1 MIELII
7 PEMGESVTGGIL
19 AAWLKQDGDFVA
31 AGEEVLELETDKAT
45 LAVPSPVAGVLKI
58 LVKEDSEVEI
68 GQSVAEVDTDVKSAG
83 PDVPEINTS
92 IASEDHYSPSVRHTL
107 QAYGLKSMDGPGSGK
122 KGHVTKED
130 VLKYVKSKGI
140 QPVQPTASEPPA
152 PPVQVPPV
160 LPAEGAVPVPFSE
173 EFTRKKMTRIR
184 QKIAANL
191 VQSKQ
196 QSAHLTTFNE
206 VDMSAVLEIR
216 NLYKDD
222 FLKSK
227 GVKLGFMSFFVKAV
241 CAALA
246 EYPQINAVIEGED
259 FLLRNYLNIGIA
271 VSTDKG
277 LITPVLRRA
286 GGLSFAQIES
296 QIISFA
302 QRAAERKLLPDEL
315 SGGTFTITNGGIFG
329 SLLSTPIPSPG
340 QSGILGMH
348 SIVKKPVVLND
359 EIVIRPMMYLALTY
373 DHRIVDGRE
382 AVSFLNVVK
391 KDIEDPRRILIDL

>member
-1 MIELII
+1 MTDLKI
-7 PEMGESVTGGIL
+7 PEVGESVTGGYL
-19 AAWLKQDGDFVA
+19 AGWLKSEGEYVE

-45 LAVPSPVAGVLKI
+45 LAVPSPVSGTLTI
-58 LVKEDSEVEI
+58 LVKEGEEVLIDQVVGKIDEE
-68 GQSVAEVDTDVKSAG
+68 SVPKADQPLEESLD
-83 PDVPEINTS
+83 
-92 IASEDHYSPSVRHTL
+92 DHYSPSVRHTL
-107 QAYGLKSMDGPGSGK
+107 QVYGLTSIEGTGSGR

-130 VLKYVKSKGI
+130 VLKYVKKKGI
-140 QPVQPTASEPPA
+140 KPLQPVTDSPQSVKPEAL
-152 PPVQVPPV
+152 PVN
-160 LPAEGAVPVPFSE
+160 APVPSPGTGQV
-173 EFTRKKMTRIR
+173 TRRVKMSRIR

-191 VQSKQ
+191 VESRQ

-206 VDMSAVLEIR
+206 VDMSSVMEMR
-216 NLYKDD
+216 KLYQED
-222 FLKSK
+222 FQKSK

-241 CAALA
+241 CLSLK
-246 EYPQINAVIEGED
+246 EYPQINAVIDGDEI
-259 FLLRNYLNIGIA
+259 LYRNHLNIGIA

-277 LITPVLRRA
+277 LITPVLRQA
-286 GGLSFAQIES
+286 DTLGFDQIES

-302 QRAAERKLLPDEL
+302 KRAGERTLLPDEL

-348 SIVKKPVVLND
+348 SIVNKPVAVKD

-382 AVSFLNVVK
+382 AVGFLTRVK
-391 KDIEDPRRILIDL
+391 KNIEDPRRLLIDL